1 MEKSAFDCDLT
12 YIKMRKILC
21 ALFLV
26 FLAIIFLPFSSYA
39 DEPKSS
45 ETKDTDEIL
54 SDFKSIIP
62 EDVAELLP
70 EGFENTDIKDIS
82 SLFNEK
88 YISGLLSGLFE
99 RHIKE
104 AAKIL
109 AQMLAIVLIIALVE
123 CAGDCLK
130 SGSSRIVFGRI
141 ATLCCAIRL
150 YVILYAVFELTKECA
165 ENINAFMSSFGS
177 ILSAIYLIGGNILTA
192 QSHMCWLAVLLTTV
206 EKATVYL
213 IFPIFEI
220 SMAITLVS
228 SFDKGLTIKP
238 FVSFLQNFTTWL
250 IVFIMTVISVIMS
263 FQTSISAASD
273 SVSMRT
279 VKFAASQSIPVIG
292 GMVSESVKTLSS
304 GLLLIRSATGG
315 GAIIIILLTSL
326 SPLLSM
332 LLSKYALS
340 VSGALS
346 KMFGEVP
353 VNDLINDS
361 VRLINQM
368 AAMIVILDITYI
380 YCLTV
385 FVKTTAA
392 VSI

>member
-12 YIKMRKILC
+12 YIKMRKTLY
-21 ALFLV
+21 ALLLV
-26 FLAIIFLPFSSYA
+26 FLAVIFLPFSSNA
-39 DEPKSS
+39 DEQGSS
-45 ETKDTDEIL
+45 EIKDTDEIL

-62 EDVAELLP
+62 EDVAKLLP
-70 EGFENTDIKDIS
+70 EGFENTDLKDIS

-88 YISGLLSGLFE
+88 YISGLFSALFE
-99 RHIKE
+99 QHIKE
-104 AAKIL
+104 AAKTL
-109 AQMLAIVLIIALVE
+109 AQMLAIVLITALVE

-130 SGSSRIVFGRI
+130 NASSRMVFGKI

-150 YVILYAVFELTKECA
+150 YVILYAVFELTKGCA

-192 QSHMCWLAVLLTTV
+192 QSHMCWLAVLLTIV

-238 FVSFLQNFTTWL
+238 VVSFLQNFTTWL

-304 GLLLIRSATGG
+304 GLSLIRSATGG

-332 LLSKYALS
+332 LLSKFALS

-346 KMFGEVP
+346 KMFGDAP
-353 VNDLINDS
+353 LNDLINDS

-368 AAMIVILDITYI
+368 MAIIVILDIIYI

>member
-1 MEKSAFDCDLT
+1 
-12 YIKMRKILC
+12 MRKKLFS
-21 ALFLV
+21 LFLI
-26 FLAIIFLPFSSYA
+26 FLAVIFLAFSSDA
-39 DEPKSS
+39 DEREDSKI
-45 ETKDTDEIL
+45 EDTDEIL

-62 EDVAELLP
+62 EDIAKLLP
-70 EGFENTDIKDIS
+70 DGFENTDIKDIS
-82 SLFNEK
+82 SLFNED
-88 YISGLLSGLFE
+88 YIYGLFSALFGQ
-99 RHIKE
+99 HIKE
-104 AAKIL
+104 ATKTL
-109 AQMLAIVLIIALVE
+109 AEMLAIVLITALVE
-123 CAGDCLK
+123 CAGDNLK
-130 SGSSRIVFGRI
+130 SDSSRMLFGRI
-141 ATLCCAIRL
+141 ATLCCSVRL
-150 YVILYAVFELTKECA
+150 YIILYSIFELTKGCA
-165 ENINAFMSSFGS
+165 DNINAFMSSFGS
-177 ILSAIYLIGGNILTA
+177 ILSSIYLIGGNVLTA
-192 QSHMCWLAVLLTTV
+192 ESHMCWLAILLSIV

-220 SMAITLVS
+220 SMAITLIS
-228 SFDKGLTIKP
+228 SFDKGITIKP

-304 GLLLIRSATGG
+304 GLSLIRSATGG

-326 SPLLSM
+326 SPLLSI

-346 KMFGEVP
+346 KMFGETP
-353 VNDLINDS
+353 LNNLINDS

-368 AAMIVILDITYI
+368 TAIIVILDITYI